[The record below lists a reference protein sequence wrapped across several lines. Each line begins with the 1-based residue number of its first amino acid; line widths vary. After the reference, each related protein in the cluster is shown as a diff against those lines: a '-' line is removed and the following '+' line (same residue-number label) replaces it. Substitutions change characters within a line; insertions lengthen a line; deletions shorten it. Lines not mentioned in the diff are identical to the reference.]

1 MYIYICMYVYVYA
14 RKCYR
19 LEASTREINRRDL
32 NIADTP
38 ARNEIMQQSR
48 QTLSTD
54 PLTNDVI
61 RNLRALPYIARSAAL
76 WGITTSIQE

>member
-1 MYIYICMYVYVYA
+1 MYVYVYA